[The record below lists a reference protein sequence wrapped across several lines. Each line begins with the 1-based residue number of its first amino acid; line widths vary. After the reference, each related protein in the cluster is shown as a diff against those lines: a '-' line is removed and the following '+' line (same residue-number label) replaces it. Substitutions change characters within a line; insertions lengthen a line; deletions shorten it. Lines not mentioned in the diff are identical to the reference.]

1 VNIKAWL
8 FALAVVSVWIAGR
21 SDAGLRFAI
30 LLPVM
35 LAYAFASNLSYAM
48 AGPLL
53 RDWLAG
59 SGGSSRRLVG
69 STA

>member
-8 FALAVVSVWIAGR
+8 FALAVVSGWMAGR

-35 LAYAFASNLSYAM
+35 LAYAFASNLRETRIYSLM
-48 AGPLL
+48 LPTP
-53 RDWLAG
+53 G
-59 SGGSSRRLVG
+59 SPQTLWVG
-69 STA
+69 RP